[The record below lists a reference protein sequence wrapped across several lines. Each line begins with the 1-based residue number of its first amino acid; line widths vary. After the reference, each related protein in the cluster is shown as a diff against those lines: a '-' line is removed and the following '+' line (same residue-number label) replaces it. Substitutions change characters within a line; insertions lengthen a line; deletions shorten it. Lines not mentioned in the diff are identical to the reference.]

1 MLYNRKLT
9 SSGGAWLLSSIAGN
23 DWPTISYLQE
33 NLWEDSFEV
42 SALLPANL
50 LSFSGLTQYGAI
62 TTEIL
67 AKQGAGYD
75 VTIVD
80 PYGRFLSYQLLE
92 GRFGGVATYMSTL
105 ASLDNFTDFNAP
117 FPIITAVGVVAREDQ
132 CTPPA
137 DATQY
142 EFSPFEFGSWDEGLS
157 AFTPVEFLGSRLNNG
172 EPEEEGECVAQYD
185 NLGYVFGTSS
195 DIFPAI
201 CDVLSPANSSDDDLA
216 NVLQGIVS
224 LAHEPLFEDLFA
236 TYRNPF
242 YNYSRSDRVAE
253 DEDLLLLDGGFSD
266 QVSPIWPFIVDE
278 RPVDILIVNDNSADT
293 DNNFPNGSSIRQTY
307 VQSQVAGLTRMP
319 FIPDADTFVAQELNT
334 RATFFGCDEP
344 DSTFIVYLPNK
355 EYSFDSGTSTAKVVY
370 SKDETRG
377 MIANGAQVGTQ
388 DAEEGWGLCLACAI
402 KSRDEQLPEGCQ
414 ACFEKH
420 CYRQEAGNATRV

>member
-1 MLYNRKLT
+1 MSQNTNIRI
-9 SSGGAWLLSSIAGN
+9 GGAWLLSSISGN

-50 LSFSGLTQYGAI
+50 LSFRGLTQYGAI

-67 AKQGAGYD
+67 AKQGAGFD

-117 FPIITAVGVVAREDQ
+117 FPIITAIGVVASEDQ
-132 CTPPA
+132 CSPPD

-142 EFSPFEFGSWDEGLS
+142 EFHPFEFGSWDEGLS
-157 AFTPVEFLGSRLNNG
+157 AFTPVEFLGSKLNNG
-172 EPEEEGECVAQYD
+172 EPEEEGKCIAQYD
-185 NLGYVFGTSS
+185 NIGYVFGTSS

-201 CDVLSPANSSDDDLA
+201 CDVLTPANDSDDDLA
-216 NVLQGIVS
+216 NVLQGIVN

-242 YNYSRSDRVAE
+242 YNYSRSDRVAK
-253 DEDLLLLDGGFSD
+253 DEDLLLLDGGFSN
-266 QVSPIWPFIVDE
+266 QVSPIWPFIVNE
-278 RPVDILIVNDNSADT
+278 RTVDVLIVNDNSADT
-293 DNNFPNGSSIRQTY
+293 GNNFPNGSSVHQTY
-307 VQSQVAGLTRMP
+307 VQAQMAGLTRMP

-344 DSTFIVYLPNK
+344 NTTFLVYLPNK

-370 SKDETRG
+370 SKDETRD

-402 KSRDEQLPEGCQ
+402 KGRDEQLPEGCQ
-414 ACFEKH
+414 ACFDKH
-420 CYRQEAGNATRV
+420 CYRQEASNATRI